1 MLWDGRMDADKVEG
15 WTQTNRKK
23 ESNSLD
29 RETQFTAP
37 FECYEI
43 KKTLIYSDKDYIFI
57 NLSK

>member
-1 MLWDGRMDADKVEG
+1 MLWDGRMDADKAER

-43 KKTLIYSDKDYIFI
+43 KKNT
-57 NLSK
+57 NLFRQRLYFHQPV